1 MLLWLLP
8 RRIRSSWVLL
18 AITSFGILAAIT
30 LMAVGAIYSR
40 ALADGGLRHTLATTS
55 KTVLNAHVLIQNRPL
70 GPADYGRLRSTVDE
84 LAQERLGPT
93 LQRTERFGRGQPNLP
108 LVTTL
113 EQPPALDAPVG
124 RPFFFTGF
132 EEHSRIV
139 EGRWPERPPVI
150 DDAGLDIEVVIG
162 KKVASFMRMEVD
174 SQAYIMPFKEHPSE
188 RIAVTVVGL
197 AEPIDPADEYWMGT
211 SPAYFTSQDYRG
223 RVLIPIYVPEETFFD
238 GLGTRYPTMVGDY
251 GWLLF
256 LDTDRLTAGTAKSA
270 RNAMTGLE
278 TDLNKRFP
286 RTLVLSGLENA
297 LADYQRDLTHAR
309 VPLFLFLS
317 LVVVVILYFLV
328 LVMGLLS
335 RTQSDE
341 ASLLRS
347 RGSSMLQVSGL
358 LVLAEGAVTLVAMV
372 VGPFLALLIVR
383 HLLLTTVSPAGDG
396 GAPSVGLSGDMF
408 IMGAVG
414 GILSLGILIA
424 SGTSLARLGMVEFL
438 RMRARPPTVP
448 FLQRYYVDL
457 LVLAAMGLIWWQ
469 LRDRG
474 GFVERDVLSGALE
487 GDLSLRLGPVLVLLG
502 AALVVLRFLP
512 LLVRFLAW
520 VGSVVAPAWV
530 SLSLGRVARDPLP
543 HGSLTIMLMIAAAL
557 GVFGATFQSTLSR
570 SQREQSLYELGGEVV
585 IKAPS
590 LSSFVEGELAAM
602 TEVRAVSPVGRFPGG
617 ILAVD
622 PDTLP
627 RTAWFRDDF
636 ADKGLDDLFRPLRQ
650 TDDRL
655 RGILLPSDA
664 SAVGVW
670 VNVEDLYL
678 SLFPHKLSLW
688 MRVSDA
694 EGRYR
699 SVLLGDVLSR
709 APGAE
714 GGLTQGWTYLE
725 GQLPSADGVSL
736 QPPFKIASIFLGG
749 GFSSGTRSGSIAV
762 DDITVKGPSTPPDG
776 VIIEGYEDPGAWVAL
791 PNSATVPD
799 TLERTS
805 QVARTGR
812 FGLKLSWKSS
822 DRNSVRGILIPP
834 GPFPLPVVGG
844 PTLRVGQALGIK
856 SDRWLIPVVVKD
868 VVDYFPTMNPLA
880 GSFVLLSLRDY
891 EQYIRRISGGA
902 VRPPEEF
909 WVSLEDGA
917 DRSQAISSMRERLPY
932 PISVR
937 DSGTAVDLNQR
948 YPLAGGGWTGLTI
961 LGMSA
966 MTMAA
971 VLALGLYA
979 VVSVHTGRVDLTVVR
994 VLGLSRSQ
1002 VLLSLALERAL
1013 VALLG
1018 IAAGTAIGIW
1028 LSRWVLGFL
1037 DITAAGE
1044 PVIPP
1049 MIVTFQGWLTALVF
1063 LELVAA
1069 VVIAIGFAA
1078 ASASKLRTV
1087 DILRR
1092 G

>member
-18 AITSFGILAAIT
+18 AIMSFGILAAIT
-30 LMAVGAIYSR
+30 LMAVGAFYSR
-40 ALADGGLRHTLATTS
+40 ALAEGGLRHTLATTS

-84 LAQERLGPT
+84 LVQERLGPT
-93 LQRTERFGRGQPNLP
+93 LEKTERFGRGQPNLS

-113 EQPPALDAPVG
+113 EEPPALDAPVG

-139 EGRWPERPPVI
+139 DGQWPETPPAI
-150 DDAGLDIEVVIG
+150 GDAGLDIEVVIG
-162 KKVASFMRMEVD
+162 KKVASFMGLKVGSE
-174 SQAYIMPFKEHPSE
+174 AYIMPFRNDLSE

-197 AEPIDPADEYWMGT
+197 AEPIDPGDEYWMGT
-211 SPAYFTSQDYRG
+211 SAAYFSSQDYRG
-223 RVLIPIYVPEETFFD
+223 RTLIPIYVSEETFFD
-238 GLGTRYPTMVGDY
+238 GLGTRYPTMIGDY

-256 LDTDRLTAGTAKSA
+256 VDTNRLTAGTAKST
-270 RNAMTGLE
+270 RNAMSGLE

-286 RTLVLSGLENA
+286 RTLVLSGLDNL

-317 LVVVVILYFLV
+317 LVVVVMLYFLV
-328 LVMGLLS
+328 LVTGLLS

-341 ASLLRS
+341 ASLLKS

-372 VGPFLALLIVR
+372 AGPFLALVIVR
-383 HLLLTTVSPAGDG
+383 YLLLTTVSPAGDG

-414 GILSLGILIA
+414 GLLSLGILIA
-424 SGTSLARLGMVEFL
+424 SGTGLARLGMVEFL
-438 RMRARPPTVP
+438 RSRARPPTVP
-448 FLQRYYVDL
+448 FLQRYYIDL

-469 LRDRG
+469 IRDRD

-520 VGSVVAPAWV
+520 VGSVLAPAWV
-530 SLSLGRVARDPLP
+530 SISLGRVARDPLP

-570 SQREQSLYELGGEVV
+570 SQREQALYELGGDLV
-585 IKAPS
+585 IKAPA
-590 LSSFVEGELAAM
+590 LSSFVQGELIAM
-602 TEVRAVSPVGRFPGG
+602 PEVRAVSPVSRISGG

-636 ADKGLDDLFRPLRQ
+636 ADKSLDDLLRPLRQ
-650 TDDRL
+650 TDGRL
-655 RGILLPSDA
+655 QGIPLPADA

-670 VNVEDLYL
+670 VNLEDLYL

-694 EGRYR
+694 GGRYR
-699 SVLLGDVLSR
+699 SVLLGDLLSR
-709 APGAE
+709 APGA
-714 GGLTQGWTYLE
+714 GRSPSPGWTYLE

-736 QPPFKIASIFLGG
+736 QPPFSVASIFLGE
-749 GFSSGTRSGSIAV
+749 GFSSGARQGSIAV

-776 VIIEGYEDPGAWVAL
+776 IIIEGYEDPGMWVAL
-791 PNSATVPD
+791 PSATVPD
-799 TLERTS
+799 TLERTP
-805 QVARTGR
+805 QAARTGR

-822 DRNSVRGILIPP
+822 DRNSVRGVLIPP
-834 GPFPLPVVGG
+834 GPFPLPAIGG
-844 PTLRVGQALGIK
+844 PTLQVGQGLGIR
-856 SDRWLIPVVVKD
+856 SGPWLIPLVVRD
-868 VVDYFPTMNPLA
+868 VVDYFPTINPRA
-880 GSFVLLSLRDY
+880 GTFVMVSLQDY
-891 EQYIRRISGGA
+891 EQYIRRISGGR
-902 VRPPEEF
+902 VKPPEEF

-917 DRSQAISSMRERLPY
+917 DRGQAISSMRERLPY

-937 DSGTAVDLNQR
+937 DSEAVVDLNQR

-1002 VLLSLALERAL
+1002 MLLSLALERAV
-1013 VALLG
+1013 VALVG

-1037 DITAAGE
+1037 DITAAGQ

-1078 ASASKLRTV
+1078 ASASKLRAAE
-1087 DILRR
+1087 ILRR